1 MAVLPGLR
9 GASNIA
15 LQTLLGFDFG
25 LQRIGIAVGQ
35 IISGT
40 ASALCTLTARNGK
53 PDWESITA
61 LIENWR
67 PDALVVGL
75 PLYADGSDSS
85 MTTAART
92 FAQQLEERYRLPVYT
107 MDERLSSHAATE
119 LARTRKSAGK
129 KGIDA
134 IAAGIILE
142 NWLASRDK
150 NG

>member
-1 MAVLPGLR
+1 M
-9 GASNIA
+9 
-15 LQTLLGFDFG
+15 QTLLGFDFG

-35 IISGT
+35 RISGT

-53 PDWESITA
+53 PDWESITG
-61 LIENWR
+61 LIDSWR

-75 PLYADGSDSS
+75 PLHADGSDSS

-107 MDERLSSHAATE
+107 MDERLSSHAAAE
-119 LARTRKSAGK
+119 QARSDKSAEK

-142 NWLASRDK
+142 NWLASRKK

>member
-1 MAVLPGLR
+1 MASLPGGR
-9 GASNIA
+9 QIA

-25 LQRIGIAVGQ
+25 LQRVGIAVGQ

-53 PDWESITA
+53 PDWESITG

-75 PLYADGSDSS
+75 PLHADGSDSS
-85 MTTAART
+85 MTTAARA
-92 FAQQLEERYRLPVYT
+92 FVQQLEERYHLPVYT
-107 MDERLSSHAATE
+107 MDERLSSHAAAALVRTE
-119 LARTRKSAGK
+119 KAAKK

-142 NWLASRDK
+142 NWLAARNN